1 MSRCLR
7 DGAGSQWEEA
17 GWARGGGA
25 GAGRSVARRGA
36 GPAAARGAG
45 RRRQPLR
52 VFVLRSAGRHAAP
65 PRARPAAVQWLPPAS
80 APLREEAARRIRR
93 GSPPARHPMP
103 PPRLADLHGRA
114 WGEPRLPAPPGL
126 SRRSP
131 PSACW
136 PPWGCS
142 CAQVPRRRARPA
154 GGERRVCAALRLRA
168 RVGAA
173 RGPPRL
179 SALKE
184 LRAPGSGAALGPAA
198 RAGVRGAGTGGAVP
212 PRGAGGASR
221 CAASAVRLYSCSC
234 RKGLLL
240 RAGTAAAREAC
251 GRGAAGV
258 RRAPAPCEGWCGPGA
273 SAAQRSEGAPS
284 PRVRGGARPGRPR
297 RCAGRGDWRG
307 CAAPRCWR
315 SIALRG
321 VCCPFVFVQLQ
332 EGAAFR
338 DAGPCVVRLSF
349 SYPSRVTTS

>member
-25 GAGRSVARRGA
+25 GAGRSGARRGA

-234 RKGLLL
+234 RKGLRLEMRG
-240 RAGTAAAREAC
+240 RALFVC
-251 GRGAAGV
+251 
-258 RRAPAPCEGWCGPGA
+258 
-273 SAAQRSEGAPS
+273 RSPT
-284 PRVRGGARPGRPR
+284 PRVSRLRERSSWAAEGRRTRACLP
-297 RCAGRGDWRG
+297 
-307 CAAPRCWR
+307 
-315 SIALRG
+315 
-321 VCCPFVFVQLQ
+321 
-332 EGAAFR
+332 
-338 DAGPCVVRLSF
+338 
-349 SYPSRVTTS
+349 

>member
-1 MSRCLR
+1 MVSLSSRLQSHGKFLFGLNPSDTR
-7 DGAGSQWEEA
+7 GRGERHESSRAGAPAALAEVTPA
-17 GWARGGGA
+17 LRGGGGGTPLTRRSTPGP
-25 GAGRSVARRGA
+25 GAGHSAVPEP
-36 GPAAARGAG
+36 PAPLPPPVSGARGPS
-45 RRRQPLR
+45 QP
-52 VFVLRSAGRHAAP
+52 P
-65 PRARPAAVQWLPPAS
+65 PPS
-80 APLREEAARRIRR
+80 S
-93 GSPPARHPMP
+93 GTP
-103 PPRLADLHGRA
+103 PPRPERGGKFLPALLEETRSA
-114 WGEPRLPAPPGL
+114 RSPAPPGL

-234 RKGLLL
+234 RKGLRLEMRG
-240 RAGTAAAREAC
+240 RALFVC
-251 GRGAAGV
+251 
-258 RRAPAPCEGWCGPGA
+258 
-273 SAAQRSEGAPS
+273 RSPT
-284 PRVRGGARPGRPR
+284 PRVSRLRERSSWAAEGRRTRACLP
-297 RCAGRGDWRG
+297 
-307 CAAPRCWR
+307 
-315 SIALRG
+315 
-321 VCCPFVFVQLQ
+321 
-332 EGAAFR
+332 
-338 DAGPCVVRLSF
+338 
-349 SYPSRVTTS
+349 